1 MSLLCVQFYHNSIT
15 THNIKDYLKHI
26 FLESNVLYANSN
38 SGSMLEMQ
46 QVSAEWLG
54 KSAHSYRKSFWGGEK
69 KWSKKQTFPH
79 GNVLWKKCRCCH
91 AGVHVKRN
99 ISPGS
104 HERKGERGGDSGVR
118 DPRAGKKSRGWWQ
131 KDLNS
136 CTMCLSDVFT
146 FNLQVKF
153 KQQPKPTDQHIFST
167 KLK

>member
-1 MSLLCVQFYHNSIT
+1 MDCVH
-15 THNIKDYLKHI
+15 LKHI
-26 FLESNVLYANSN
+26 FLENNLAYEISN
-38 SGSMLEMQ
+38 SGSVLEMQ
-46 QVSAEWLG
+46 QVSVEWLG

-69 KWSKKQTFPH
+69 KMEKKANLLSWKCALKEMQVLPRRSSCQEKYFPR
-79 GNVLWKKCRCCH
+79 VPW
-91 AGVHVKRN
+91 
-99 ISPGS
+99 
-104 HERKGERGGDSGVR
+104 EERGKEGDSGVR
-118 DPRAGKKSRGWWQ
+118 DPRVGKKSRGWWQ